1 MTQTYTLPEFMEREV
16 MMLVK
21 SRHYSTRIDVLKDAL
36 RALFATK
43 PNLKILVALQMYL
56 NNNVLPRGAE
66 IAGVTTVKFKEII
79 ANKGITRVSESKSTK
94 DMDEKANSYNKFI
107 KNL

>member
-1 MTQTYTLPEFMEREV
+1 
-16 MMLVK
+16 
-21 SRHYSTRIDVLKDAL
+21 
-36 RALFATK
+36 
-43 PNLKILVALQMYL
+43 MYL

-66 IAGVTTVKFKEII
+66 IAGVTTVEFKEIM

>member
-16 MMLVK
+16 MMLIK
-21 SRHYSTRIDVLKDAL
+21 LRYYCKIDVLKDAL

-43 PNLKILVALQMYL
+43 PNLKISVALQMYL

-66 IAGVTTVKFKEII
+66 IAGVTTVEFKEIM

-94 DMDEKANSYNKFI
+94 DMDEKANSYNKFTI
-107 KNL
+107 NL